1 MKRKISLSIAT
12 AVLLSTNIYASEDL
26 GMITVTSATKSEQS
40 IKDVTSNV
48 EVITGAEL
56 ESKHISTVLD
66 ALRLSGVSVSQSGG
80 IGQQS
85 SFFLNGFSSGNTL
98 VLIDGIKFNDQL
110 GTEGQAQLEHLM
122 VSDIE
127 QIEIIKGAQSGIW
140 GANAVAGVINIITKK
155 ASKEFKTNINM
166 EHGSHNT
173 ERIGANI
180 SQKVDRFSYFLGANY
195 LKTDGI
201 SAQTPREKRSDE
213 YEADGYINQTLN
225 GKFGYEI
232 TDNDTLKFNITNI
245 DAKVEYD
252 PRGNPDGNNNE
263 ITQKNRLYKLSFQH
277 NLTHK
282 NYLQAN
288 YAKTNFKKN
297 DASVSNSKF
306 EGNNQDISLD
316 GKVAYHTDSFLLLGA
331 TNQTSQDTIKNKELK
346 STGYYLTNN
355 NIFDRLIATESIRYD
370 SYKLFDSKT
379 TGKLGVKYL
388 IKPDMS
394 VAGNHGIAYK
404 VPVLSQI
411 WYNAT
416 TNLQPETTK
425 STDVTFEYKHLKA
438 TYFENVTTNLIDYG
452 ENNTPYVYSDD
463 YYYNNSGKSK
473 FKGYEISYNNEVA
486 ENFLLSVTYN
496 KLSAKDKDGKDLT
509 RRIKESAKI
518 NLDYYGIEKLHL
530 GVAANYIGERDDLD
544 YTPYPYTSLQTGKY
558 TLVNTVANY
567 DVSKNLK
574 TYLKIDNLTNKLYQ
588 EVDGYGTMGRTFAVG
603 INATF

>member
-12 AVLLSTNIYASEDL
+12 AVLLSTNIYALEDL

-155 ASKEFKTNINM
+155 ASKEFKTNINI

-180 SQKVDRFSYFLGANY
+180 SQKVDKFSYFLGANY
-195 LKTDGI
+195 LNTDGI

-252 PRGNPDGNNNE
+252 PYGNPDGNNNE

-277 NLTHK
+277 NLTDK

-288 YAKTNFKKN
+288 YAKTNFNKIDPLGYN
-297 DASVSNSKF
+297 PKF

-316 GKVAYHTDSFLLLGA
+316 AKVAYHTDSFLLLGA
-331 TNQTSQDTIKNKELK
+331 TNQTSEDIINNKELK

-355 NIFDRLIATESIRYD
+355 NIFDRLTFTESIRYD
-370 SYKLFDSKT
+370 SYTLFDSKI
-379 TGKLGVKYL
+379 TGKIGAQYL
-388 IKPDMS
+388 IKSDITVS
-394 VAGNHGIAYK
+394 TNYGTAYK
-404 VPVLSQI
+404 VPSLYQL
-411 WYNAT
+411 YTANYG
-416 TNLQPETTK
+416 NPLLKPETTK
-425 STDVTFEYKHLKA
+425 SADITLNYKHLKV
-438 TYFENVTTNLIDYG
+438 TYFQNKVENLIGYDP
-452 ENNTPYVYSDD
+452 NTYINEQV
-463 YYYNNSGKSK
+463 SGTSK
-473 FKGYEISYNNEVA
+473 FKGYELSYQNEA
-486 ENFLLSVTYN
+486 IDNLLLDLKYN
-496 KLSAKDKDGKDLT
+496 KLIGKDEIT
-509 RRIKESAKI
+509 NFARRVHEGMKVGI
-518 NLDYYGIEKLHL
+518 DYYGIEKIHL
-530 GVAANYIGERDDLD
+530 GLIGNYIGERYND
-544 YTPYPYTSLQTGKY
+544 SLKTKQTGKY